1 MNLIF
6 EIVIFIIEL
15 LAVIGIFAVIMKVVK
30 FAYNKITSNPR
41 IMSHKLLNPK
51 EYLPEEEIT
60 TLNQVFYLAMIVCF
74 IVNILYSLFNW
85 GSSVD
90 NLAFFDIFISIIVA
104 MDIAWEGRKNKWLL
118 LLLVPVGSL
127 NYLLFS
133 SIALG
138 LVEIFHQAVFI
149 YFIKVY
155 FEKFLKYTQTNS
167 LGITIMLLF
176 SIIFISFLIT
186 IPVENV
192 SPLNSLEMVS
202 NAFTS
207 NGYAILG
214 ESSVGKLNAIVLVWA
229 GFILSGV
236 GTATLTVAIIK
247 RHLNSKFDDLEDKIK
262 KNKKN

>member
-1 MNLIF
+1 MIIAY
-6 EIVIFIIEL
+6 EIAIFIIEL
-15 LAVIGIFAVIMKVVK
+15 LAIIGIFAVIMKVVR
-30 FAYNKITSNPR
+30 FAYNKITSNDR
-41 IMSHKLLNPK
+41 LMSHKLLNPK

-60 TLNQVFYLAMIVCF
+60 TLNQVFFLVMIVCF
-74 IVNILYSLFNW
+74 IVNVLYSLVFW
-85 GSSVD
+85 GSSAD
-90 NLAFFDIFISIIVA
+90 NLTVFDIVLSVIVA
-104 MDIAWEGRKNKWLL
+104 MGIAGEGRKNKWLL
-118 LLLVPVGSL
+118 LLLVPVGSF

-133 SIALG
+133 NFWLYF
-138 LVEIFHQAVFI
+138 VEILHQAVFI

-186 IPVENV
+186 MPVEDV

-214 ESSVGKLNAIVLVWA
+214 QSSVGKLNAIVLVWA
-229 GFILSGV
+229 GFLLSGV
-236 GTATLTVAIIK
+236 GTATLTAAIIK
-247 RHLNSKFDDLEDKIK
+247 RNLNSKFDELEDKIK